1 MDQYIPWDY
10 TLTSTAGQCP
20 SKARVLGTYAV
31 TAAIISA
38 LCLLVGHR
46 RIARW
51 ITCHWLGHPDSRAW
65 RWTWIFPLGLSLA
78 AAAINVAIIVQHESR
93 DSDYPRHSL
102 FFLQLTLP
110 RMSFFCLLIV
120 FCIQLLHR
128 RHEQTRQIHEGQ
140 DENAV
145 KKGLVSQVDH
155 GSAAASALI
164 AELLIQLPLLSY
176 LGKIGYFAF
185 SNGYLPTD
193 SNYPQVPTAAR
204 MMHGAALY
212 HLGSSCVALLVL
224 IVYCTGLFPSF
235 RPSQHRHIKY
245 LMCVCVILGMFTFCA
260 DWIFWA
266 GFLELAGDT
275 YCVPELE
282 LQAGIRI
289 VLSALGAFFGGAI

>member
-1 MDQYIPWDY
+1 MAQYSTQYQSYIPWDY
-10 TLTSTAGQCP
+10 TLTSTSGSCP
-20 SKARVLGTYAV
+20 SKARVLATYAV

-46 RIARW
+46 DIAG
-51 ITCHWLGHPDSRAW
+51 WLTFGKLDSEKAWAW
-65 RWTWIFPLGLSLA
+65 RLTWVFPLGFSLA
-78 AAAINVAIIVQHESR
+78 AAAINVVIIAQHEGRS
-93 DSDYPRHSL
+93 SDYPRHSL
-102 FFLQLTLP
+102 FLLQLTLP

-120 FCIQLLHR
+120 FWIQLLAVSPR
-128 RHEQTRQIHEGQ
+128 V
-140 DENAV
+140 NAADT
-145 KKGLVSQVDH
+145 GLVAELAH

-164 AELLIQLPLLSY
+164 AELLIQIPLLYY

-185 SNGYLPTD
+185 SQKYLPTD
-193 SNYPQVPTAAR
+193 SNYSQVPKAAK

-212 HLGSSCVALLVL
+212 HLGSSCVALLFL
-224 IVYCTGLFPSF
+224 IVFCTGLFPSIELSKHL
-235 RPSQHRHIKY
+235 RMKY
-245 LMCVCVILGMFTFCA
+245 VICICVVLGMFTFCA